1 MSVANVN
8 GSAKGN
14 TLMSQSKQDNYEKK
28 IQNQIA
34 NLQEKMKNINN
45 NRKMSAEQKSNEKK
59 KIQEQIQDLNSKLRQ
74 YQVQKK
80 QKETAEQTDE
90 NDNKNDNQITG
101 VSEADSGVII
111 SLSSTKEQIAGMKKI
126 RTNLQGKLRTA
137 RTEEEKEALQKK
149 INKVNE
155 DIGVKVGENR
165 ETIRE
170 YQEAE
175 EEKADSKSDKVQWA
189 KRKHRKKPV
198 AAQEGIFKNSNVKI
212 IT

>member
-8 GSAKGN
+8 GSEKSN
-14 TLMSQSKQDNYEKK
+14 TLVNQSKQDNYEKS

-34 NLQEKMKNINN
+34 NLQGKMKNISNN
-45 NRKMSAEQKSNEKK
+45 QKMSTEQKSNEKK

-80 QKETAEQTDE
+80 QKEAAEQTDE
-90 NDNKNDNQITG
+90 DDIENDNQITG
-101 VSEADSGVII
+101 VSEVDSGVII

-137 RTEEEKEALQKK
+137 ATEEEKEALQEK

-165 ETIRE
+165 ETIMEYRE
-170 YQEAE
+170 TEK
-175 EEKADSKSDKVQWA
+175 EKANNKADKVEGI
-189 KRKHRKKPV
+189 KKKHRKKTAVTPD
-198 AAQEGIFKNSNVKI
+198 EIFKKSNVKI

>member
-45 NRKMSAEQKSNEKK
+45 NQKMSAEQKSNERK

-80 QKETAEQTDE
+80 QKEAAEQTDE
-90 NDNKNDNQITG
+90 SDSKIGNQITG

-137 RTEEEKEALQKK
+137 RTEEEKEALQEK

-175 EEKADSKSDKVQWA
+175 EEKAGSKSDKAQWA
-189 KRKHRKKPV
+189 KKKHRNKTV
-198 AAQEGIFKNSNVKI
+198 VTQDGIFKKSNVKI